1 MHKRKDKTCRPRQC
15 RKMGYTPREH
25 LAWLDVRIICSPSSL
40 ALTRLFIR
48 LKVLG
53 RESVMPDLPSDFQD
67 SEEVMELFDFSYF
80 KRDDT
85 IY

>member
-1 MHKRKDKTCRPRQC
+1 
-15 RKMGYTPREH
+15 
-25 LAWLDVRIICSPSSL
+25 
-40 ALTRLFIR
+40 
-48 LKVLG
+48 
-53 RESVMPDLPSDFQD
+53 MPDLPSDFQD